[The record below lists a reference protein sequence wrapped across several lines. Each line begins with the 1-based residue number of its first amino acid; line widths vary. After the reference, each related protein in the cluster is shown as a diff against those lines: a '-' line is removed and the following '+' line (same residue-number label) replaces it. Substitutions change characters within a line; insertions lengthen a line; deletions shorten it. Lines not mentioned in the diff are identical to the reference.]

1 MQPRGCLVNDYLDAV
16 YCSETDTLYFR
27 KLEPLVGIFKGIA
40 ELYREVTDRET
51 EQFLQN
57 EFIAL
62 KDNYGTASVKTANRK
77 RIALAV
83 KTLSKLN
90 PEEKA
95 NIFSYNGEYCP
106 DLKTKGN
113 VFSVSSEDELKFT

>member
-1 MQPRGCLVNDYLDAV
+1 MIQMLLKN
-16 YCSETDTLYFR
+16 
-27 KLEPLVGIFKGIA
+27 IFLG
-40 ELYREVTDRET
+40 LRRRC
-51 EQFLQN
+51 
-57 EFIAL
+57 
-62 KDNYGTASVKTANRK
+62 NYGTASVKTANRK